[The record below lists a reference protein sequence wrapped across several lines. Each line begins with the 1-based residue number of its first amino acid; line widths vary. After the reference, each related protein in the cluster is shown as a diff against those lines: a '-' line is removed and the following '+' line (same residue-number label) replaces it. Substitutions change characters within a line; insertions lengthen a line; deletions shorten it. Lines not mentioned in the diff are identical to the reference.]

1 MHERDQRARA
11 QADVH
16 RLRRFLQPHDGGPE
30 WAEHRSGNGQSRV
43 SREVGDLPIGV
54 ALGRL
59 SLQRHQPQLQTERP
73 RIECAG
79 LIACQQT
86 DADEA
91 HEMRKRLG
99 GRHARRSR
107 ETRHGANGD
116 LGIANSFAVDK
127 ALGPGL
133 TWLPVVGEVAAVVRH
148 AGQA

>member
-1 MHERDQRARA
+1 MRTSD
-11 QADVH
+11 DVTAPDATQSFDR
-16 RLRRFLQPHDGGPE
+16 RLIAPLV
-30 WAEHRSGNGQSRV
+30 SGAVLNPINSTIV
-43 SREVGDLPIGV
+43 SVALVPIGV

-73 RIECAG
+73 RIECAA

-116 LGIANSFAVDK
+116 LDIANVFAVDK
-127 ALGPGL
+127 ALEPGL
-133 TWLPVVGEVAAVVRH
+133 TWLRVVGEVAAVVRH